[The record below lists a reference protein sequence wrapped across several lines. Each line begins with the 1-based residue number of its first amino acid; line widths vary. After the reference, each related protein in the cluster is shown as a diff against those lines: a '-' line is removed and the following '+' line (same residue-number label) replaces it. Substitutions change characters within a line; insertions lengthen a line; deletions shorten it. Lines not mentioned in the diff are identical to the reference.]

1 MTGIKE
7 LTVINKTS
15 EKVKRLNKNRVK
27 KNKKENEKAIKTKKM
42 KFEINPSTE
51 ISPYLKRIISQIAK

>member
-27 KNKKENEKAIKTKKM
+27 KNKKENEKAIITKKM